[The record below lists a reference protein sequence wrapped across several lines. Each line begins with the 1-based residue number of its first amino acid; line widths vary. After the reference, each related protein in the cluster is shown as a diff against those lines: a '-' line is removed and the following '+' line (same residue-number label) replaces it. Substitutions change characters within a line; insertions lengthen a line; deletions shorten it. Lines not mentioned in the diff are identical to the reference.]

1 MRNLTVAFLLIFMFC
16 SISLNGKDAAEG
28 SNRNSSSD
36 SADSSLMGKVKNFF
50 GFGGS
55 SKKGQSSSKKQNSSS
70 RKISGKTRQLN
81 YNRSFR
87 DTLWEERLKDWQKR
101 HSAVPQSLPRATFK
115 LNKQSSSRSFRS
127 SHRSF
132 RSTHS
137 HRSRH
142 VSHGRI
148 HVRRR
153 SRRR

>member
-1 MRNLTVAFLLIFMFC
+1 MRNLTVAFLLIFMFFAV
-16 SISLNGKDAAEG
+16 SVNAKDAAKG

-36 SADSSLMGKVKNFF
+36 SADSSLVGKVKDFF
-50 GFGGS
+50 GFGA
-55 SKKGQSSSKKQNSSS
+55 KKGPSSGKKQNVSS
-70 RKISGKTRQLN
+70 RNTSGKTRQLN

-101 HSAVPQSLPRATFK
+101 HSAVPQSLPRATFQ

-132 RSTHS
+132 RSS
-137 HRSRH
+137 HIHRGRH
-142 VSHGRI
+142 VRRGRS

-153 SRRR
+153 SRR